1 MSGAKRTIV
10 DRARKA
16 SQATDP
22 ETVALFVELER
33 IPVSRRN
40 SDNRAY
46 IAKEEDLAWRL
57 NLHGESRFD
66 CQRVNDQTLLDCRP
80 KPEEDFHLP
89 GWERVTAMRKTLLAL
104 AGLPPDPAGLFWCRS
119 CGHINTSDRA
129 IRTRRCGACHELD
142 YIRRRELVGMT
153 EKAAS

>member
-1 MSGAKRTIV
+1 MPTKRTPLE
-10 DRARKA
+10 RYRKTVPA
-16 SQATDP
+16 QDP
-22 ETVALFVELER
+22 ETIALFAKLER
-33 IPVSRRN
+33 VPVSRRREN
-40 SDNRAY
+40 QDFIDR
-46 IAKEEDLAWRL
+46 EDDLAWRL
-57 NLHGESRFD
+57 GLHAEARFD

-80 KPEEDFHLP
+80 KPEEDFRLP